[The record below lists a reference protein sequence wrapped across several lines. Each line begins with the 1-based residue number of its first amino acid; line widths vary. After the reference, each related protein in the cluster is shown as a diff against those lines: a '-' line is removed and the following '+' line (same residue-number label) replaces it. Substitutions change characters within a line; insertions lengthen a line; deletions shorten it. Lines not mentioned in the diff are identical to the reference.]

1 MNLLKREVDYLES
14 EVNGWARG
22 SHLPSFGPM
31 LGTGGGRHGAAAALA
46 CVWPLAALVVE
57 FVTVPPVANP
67 PAASAVNA
75 PTPSAAA
82 LAVLTAAIDGDEVSP
97 TRWSEESLTCPSPM
111 QGILQWLDTGLALPP
126 MSSVPP
132 SPATP
137 EAREK
142 FSRMGSFSRDVP
154 AASAAGWRA
163 WELLDATVDLIGPTG
178 DTLLWDAR
186 YRHGLSAETG
196 AIGAS
201 GNNSRGVYAA
211 GAVDP
216 VAADVLDW
224 GRRADGGLESSTHSR
239 RSAGNRGTPG
249 RASSR
254 AGDGGVGGFLGS
266 VDWGGG
272 GGGGDGDND
281 RRWFVDSKAKKE
293 NPLADAGGVPWM
305 LVRILLA
312 IFVSGGAAAGQSEAW
327 ASGKSS
333 NRWSGGNNSDGS
345 GSSVDSGAFSGVSGK
360 GGGGAGKGPP
370 SIALVA
376 LQRLIALLNSLESS
390 GYEHFEFEVLHMAA
404 RVSAALRTTR
414 LTPQSAWVL
423 GALQL
428 LVRRLIDT
436 AQGHRLPVQHGR
448 CHKHTQ
454 FLLARVAVSFWRCD
468 YPDLFVS

>member
-1 MNLLKREVDYLES
+1 MNLLKRELDCLES

-22 SHLPSFGPM
+22 SHLPSLRPM

-57 FVTVPPVANP
+57 FVTIPPVATP

-82 LAVLTAAIDGDEVSP
+82 LAVLTAAIDDDEGSP
-97 TRWSEESLTCPSPM
+97 SRWSEDSLTCPSPM
-111 QGILQWLDTGLALPP
+111 QGILQWLDTGLALPTVP
-126 MSSVPP
+126 SVPP

-137 EAREK
+137 DARAK
-142 FSRMGSFSRDVP
+142 ASFPRMGSFSRDVP

-196 AIGAS
+196 AIGGH
-201 GNNSRGVYAA
+201 GNGRGVHAA

-216 VAADVLDW
+216 VARDVLDW
-224 GRRADGGLESSTHSR
+224 GRRGGGGLESFTHSR
-239 RSAGNRGTPG
+239 RRSAGGRGTLG
-249 RASSR
+249 SSSR
-254 AGDGGVGGFLGS
+254 AGDGGVGSFLGG
-266 VDWGGG
+266 VDR
-272 GGGGDGDND
+272 GGGDGDND
-281 RRWFVDSKAKKE
+281 GRLFVDMKGKKE

-305 LVRILLA
+305 LIRILLA
-312 IFVSGGAAAGQSEAW
+312 IFVSGGAAAAGHAEAGT
-327 ASGKSS
+327 SGKPS
-333 NRWSGGNNSDGS
+333 NRWPGGSSSGGGGS
-345 GSSVDSGAFSGVSGK
+345 GSDGGAFSGVSGK
-360 GGGGAGKGPP
+360 GGGGGAGNDPP

-428 LVRRLIDT
+428 LVRS
-436 AQGHRLPVQHGR
+436 
-448 CHKHTQ
+448 C
-454 FLLARVAVSFWRCD
+454 
-468 YPDLFVS
+468 

>member
-1 MNLLKREVDYLES
+1 MNLLKRELDCLES

-22 SHLPSFGPM
+22 SHPPSLRPM

-57 FVTVPPVANP
+57 FVTIPPVANP
-67 PAASAVNA
+67 PAASAANA

-82 LAVLTAAIDGDEVSP
+82 LAVLTAAVDDDEGSP
-97 TRWSEESLTCPSPM
+97 SRWSEESLTCPSPM
-111 QGILQWLDTGLALPP
+111 QGILQWLDTGLALPS

-137 EAREK
+137 EAREN
-142 FSRMGSFSRDVP
+142 FSRMGSFSRNVP

-186 YRHGLSAETG
+186 YRHGLSAETS
-196 AIGAS
+196 AIGGNGNGN

-224 GRRADGGLESSTHSR
+224 GRRAGGGLESSTHSR
-239 RSAGNRGTPG
+239 RSAGDRGTPG
-249 RASSR
+249 GASTRA
-254 AGDGGVGGFLGS
+254 
-266 VDWGGG
+266 
-272 GGGGDGDND
+272 GDGDND
-281 RRWFVDSKAKKE
+281 GRWFVDSKAKKE

-312 IFVSGGAAAGQSEAW
+312 IFVSGGAAAEYAEHAEAGT
-327 ASGKSS
+327 SGKSS
-333 NRWSGGNNSDGS
+333 SSNRWPGGSSGDGS
-345 GSSVDSGAFSGVSGK
+345 GSGVDSGALSGVSGK
-360 GGGGAGKGPP
+360 GGGGAGSGPP

-428 LVRRLIDT
+428 LVRRLID
-436 AQGHRLPVQHGR
+436 AL
-448 CHKHTQ
+448 
-454 FLLARVAVSFWRCD
+454 
-468 YPDLFVS
+468 

>member
-1 MNLLKREVDYLES
+1 MNLLKRELDCLES

-22 SHLPSFGPM
+22 SHLPSLRPM

-57 FVTVPPVANP
+57 FVTIPPVVNP

-82 LAVLTAAIDGDEVSP
+82 LAVLTAAIDDDEGSP
-97 TRWSEESLTCPSPM
+97 SRWSEESLTCPSPM
-111 QGILQWLDTGLALPP
+111 QGILQWLDTGLALPS

-137 EAREK
+137 EARDK
-142 FSRMGSFSRDVP
+142 FSRMGSFSRSVP
-154 AASAAGWRA
+154 TASAAGWRA

-186 YRHGLSAETG
+186 YRHGLSAETS
-196 AIGAS
+196 AIGGDGS
-201 GNNSRGVYAA
+201 TNNSRGVYAA

-224 GRRADGGLESSTHSR
+224 GRREGGGLESSTHSR
-239 RSAGNRGTPG
+239 RSGGDRGTPG
-249 RASSR
+249 GASSR
-254 AGDGGVGGFLGS
+254 AGDGGVGGFLGG
-266 VDWGGG
+266 VDWRGGG
-272 GGGGDGDND
+272 GGGEGGNDG
-281 RRWFVDSKAKKE
+281 RWFVDSKAKKE

-312 IFVSGGAAAGQSEAW
+312 IFVSGGAAAGHTKAGTSANPSNPW
-327 ASGKSS
+327 PSG
-333 NRWSGGNNSDGS
+333 NGGVGS
-345 GSSVDSGAFSGVSGK
+345 GSSVDSGAFIGVGGK
-360 GGGGAGKGPP
+360 GGGGAGNGPP

-428 LVRRLIDT
+428 LVRSLID
-436 AQGHRLPVQHGR
+436 AMQLHRR
-448 CHKHTQ
+448 HTCRKWTY
-454 FLLARVAVSFWRCD
+454 LLFARFRLAW
-468 YPDLFVS
+468 L

>member
-1 MNLLKREVDYLES
+1 MDLLKREVDCLES

-22 SHLPSFGPM
+22 SHSHLPSLRPM
-31 LGTGGGRHGAAAALA
+31 LGTGNGRHGAAAALA
-46 CVWPLAALVVE
+46 CVWPLASLVVE
-57 FVTVPPVANP
+57 FVTIPPVANP

-82 LAVLTAAIDGDEVSP
+82 LAVLTAAIDDDEGSP
-97 TRWSEESLTCPSPM
+97 SRWSEESLTCPSPM
-111 QGILQWLDTGLALPP
+111 QGILQWLDTGLALP
-126 MSSVPP
+126 SVLSVPP

-137 EAREK
+137 GAREK
-142 FSRMGSFSRDVP
+142 FPRMGSFSRDVP

-186 YRHGLSAETG
+186 YRHGLSTETG
-196 AIGAS
+196 AIIGNGNSGA
-201 GNNSRGVYAA
+201 GVYAA

-224 GRRADGGLESSTHSR
+224 GRHGGRELESSAHSR
-239 RSAGNRGTPG
+239 RSAGDRGTPG
-249 RASSR
+249 GASSR
-254 AGDGGVGGFLGS
+254 AGDGGVGGFLGG
-266 VDWGGG
+266 VDWS
-272 GGGGDGDND
+272 GGDRDND
-281 RRWFVDSKAKKE
+281 ARWFVNSKAKKE

-305 LVRILLA
+305 LARILLA
-312 IFVSGGAAAGQSEAW
+312 VFVSGGAATGLAEAG
-327 ASGKSS
+327 ASRKSS
-333 NRWSGGNNSDGS
+333 ERWPGGNSEDGS
-345 GSSVDSGAFSGVSGK
+345 GNGVDSGSFSGVSGK
-360 GGGGAGKGPP
+360 GGGGAGSGPP

-428 LVRRLIDT
+428 LVRVD
-436 AQGHRLPVQHGR
+436 
-448 CHKHTQ
+448 
-454 FLLARVAVSFWRCD
+454 
-468 YPDLFVS
+468 